1 MEKEKRL
8 SLFFPLVL
16 ALLMVLSCPGIAQAA
31 VSLNVRPGLNG
42 LYKTE
47 QPVPLT
53 IVIDNPGPEFAGYIE
68 VRPYNPRQLDR
79 DLNQTVY
86 VSGPY
91 SSFDGRYRTAVKV
104 PAQSRQELRLV
115 IPGEVVASLPVVELI
130 SEEVVLAKAGV
141 EGTSV
146 SGGQIVLAL
155 SEEIMGSGLQSSVS
169 EQRNSSIN
177 LKYLPPQSLPIG
189 LEELNILDIIMVDPV
204 AVLGLTESQ
213 AKAIK
218 EWVYLGG
225 RLVLLGGAGAN
236 EGAPFADLT
245 PVRPTG
251 EKLVDG
257 SLKGLRTG
265 GPLPVVSGDLI
276 AGEIVLAD
284 KGVTVLA
291 QRELGRGQ
299 VAYCGAVP
307 ANLGKGATGVW
318 SFLAGLSPGLSI
330 LEDGS
335 VLRYIPLDKRPYL
348 QNQQNLVDASS
359 YIPQLKGP
367 AVKWLMGL
375 WVIYLLII
383 GPLLYL
389 ILRRFDRRDWAWG
402 LIPAGALLAAF
413 GFYMLAPFHRLP
425 GQLIQTLTTV
435 EILSPQMAE
444 VKAGATVVTSKKGD
458 LAVQGV
464 EGMMVIPS
472 QNMYG
477 PVNNQSTLIN
487 QQDNCY
493 QVDFHEVAFSAARQ
507 VAVTGIQ
514 RNRGSIE
521 GKMYLEGSKIKG
533 DLINRTG
540 FDLQNVRLVWGG
552 KVIEAA
558 EWPADGSLTIEE
570 TVATLKT
577 GTYSDWFGPWR
588 QDDPFYRE
596 RRMLNNPLSGPAV
609 VETKAVSAI
618 ESVWRTGLPETVQFI
633 GWHKGSPGL
642 LTVQGPERVTQEY
655 GLALLTQDLPLEMV
669 PGEISLPA
677 GSITPLFGKGI
688 ELRPEG
694 IIVYENSGNL
704 TYDLKNLERK
714 YDFKITGLSFPAWVG
729 TEQYSIELL
738 NQQTGNWEPLPENG
752 RKLEAEEVNQYLTKD
767 RQLEIRINKRGNYRD
782 MLPGWFGPAVEGV
795 VS

>member
-8 SLFFPLVL
+8 SLCIPLVL
-16 ALLMVLSCPGIAQAA
+16 ALFIVLSCPGIAQAA

-53 IVIDNPGPEFAGYIE
+53 IVIDNPGPEFAGCIE
-68 VRPYNPRQLDR
+68 VRPYNPRQSDS

-91 SSFDGRYRTAVKV
+91 SSFNGRYRTAVKV
-104 PAQSRQELRLV
+104 PGQSRQELRLV
-115 IPGEVVASLPVVELI
+115 VPGEVVASLPVVELV
-130 SEEVVLAKAGV
+130 SDEVVLAKAGV

-155 SEEIMGSGLQSSVS
+155 SEEIVGGGLQSSVS

-177 LKYLPPQSLPIG
+177 LKYLPPQSLPSG

-204 AVLGLTESQ
+204 AVSGLTASQ

-225 RLVLLGGAGAN
+225 RLVLLGGAGAS

-265 GPLPVVSGDLI
+265 GPLSVVSGELI

-284 KGVTVLA
+284 NGVTVMA
-291 QRELGRGQ
+291 QREVGHGQ
-299 VAYCGAVP
+299 VFYCGAVP

-330 LEDGS
+330 LEDS
-335 VLRYIPLDKRPYL
+335 SFLRYIPLEKRPYL

-375 WVIYLLII
+375 WMVYLLIV

-402 LIPAGALLAAF
+402 LIPAGALLAAV
-413 GFYMLAPFHRLP
+413 GFYMLAPFHRMP

-435 EILSPQMAE
+435 EILSPQLAE

-458 LAVQGV
+458 LAVRGV

-477 PVNNQSTLIN
+477 PVNDQSTLIN

-493 QVDFHEVAFSAARQ
+493 QVDFHEVPFSGARQ
-507 VAVTGIQ
+507 VAVAGIQ

-521 GKMYLEGSKIKG
+521 GKMYLEGSKLKG
-533 DLINRTG
+533 ELINRTG
-540 FDLQNVRLVWGG
+540 LDLQDVRLAWGRR
-552 KVIEAA
+552 VIEVA
-558 EWPADGSLTIEE
+558 EWPTDGSLTIEE

-577 GTYSDWFGPWR
+577 VANSDWFGPWR
-588 QDDPFYRE
+588 PDDPYYRE
-596 RRMLNNPLSGPAV
+596 RRMLNNPLISSVV
-609 VETKAVSAI
+609 VETREVSVRATG
-618 ESVWRTGLPETVQFI
+618 WNAGLPETVQFI

-655 GLALLTQDLPLEMV
+655 GLVLLTQDLPVEMV

-677 GSITPLFGKGI
+677 GSITPLSGKGI
-688 ELRPEG
+688 ELGPEG
-694 IIVYENSGNL
+694 MILYENSGNL
-704 TYDLKNLERK
+704 TYDLKSLEKK
-714 YDFKITGLSFPAWVG
+714 YNFKITGLSFPAWAA
-729 TEQYSIELL
+729 TEQYS
-738 NQQTGNWEPLPENG
+738 
-752 RKLEAEEVNQYLTKD
+752 
-767 RQLEIRINKRGNYRD
+767 
-782 MLPGWFGPAVEGV
+782 
-795 VS
+795 